1 MVGVVEVRATTAL
14 AATPRT
20 LGRRDEA
27 AKALGARHVAQKP
40 GNQTFQSLCCGIA
53 PEGIVYSSS
62 EFSTLYIPRAQR
74 SMRCCCMFMAPIT

>member
-53 PEGIVYSSS
+53 PEGIVVVPSSPPYTYQGHS
-62 EFSTLYIPRAQR
+62 VR
-74 SMRCCCMFMAPIT
+74 